1 MQRYVEGK
9 SREQIQIMS
18 YEEMISENNPVRVID
33 AFVDSLDMIKLGF
46 KYAETKET
54 GRKPLNPAEMSKLY
68 IYSYFN
74 GIRSSRKIEK
84 ECNRN
89 IEVMWLINN
98 QAPHNR
104 TISEFRRNNKKAIE
118 NMFKEFSMLCDMM
131 GLIGKEIVAIDGS
144 KFRASNSRR
153 NNFTK
158 NKVKKML
165 EHYEDT
171 ARKYIELLEKSDN
184 EENKDANSGLKCT
197 KEELQERVKAAQNR
211 IEELKVMS
219 EEIEKNG
226 EVSIID
232 KDAKHMGVSN
242 NGTDVSH
249 NVQIAVDSK
258 NHLVVAVDV
267 TSSPADQGQLYTVAK
282 KAAKELNIEFN
293 EIEEEAKDEDL
304 TEEELADIEFK
315 LTVLADKGYYG
326 FEDLRDCLK
335 SGIKPIVSKPKSP
348 NMTGNEKYVTD
359 NFIYDKE
366 KDTYTCPEGQ
376 ILNNSSKKNS
386 KNYIYK
392 NKSACMNC
400 RFKDQCNDNG
410 DFRKIKRNKKH
421 DIYNFISKIMA
432 ENKDMYKQR
441 QIIVEHVFGT
451 VKRAL
456 GYTYFLTR
464 GNENVKAESF
474 MHFFTYNLK
483 RAINIKGVKGLI
495 EAFNSYFLNHLFK
508 FNNQLI
514 ILIQCLKTKKLK
526 TC

>member
-1 MQRYVEGK
+1 MQRYAEGK
-9 SREQIQIMS
+9 SREQIQILS
-18 YEEMISENNPVRVID
+18 YEEMISEDNPVRVID
-33 AFVDSLDMIKLGF
+33 AFVNSLDMIKLGF

-54 GRKPLNPAEMSKLY
+54 GRKPINPAEMCKLY
-68 IYSYFN
+68 TYSYFN

-98 QAPHNR
+98 QTPHNR
-104 TISEFRRNNKKAIE
+104 TISEFRKNNKKAIE
-118 NMFKEFSMLCDMM
+118 NMFKEFSILCDMM

-171 ARKYIELLEKSDN
+171 ARKYTELLEKSDN
-184 EENKDANSGLKCT
+184 EEDRDTSNLKCT
-197 KEELQERVKAAQNR
+197 KEEIQERVKAAQNR
-211 IEELKVMS
+211 IEELKLMS

-226 EVSIID
+226 EISIID
-232 KDAKHMGVSN
+232 KDAKHMSVSN

-258 NHLVVAVDV
+258 SHLVVAVDV

-282 KAAKELNIEFN
+282 EAAKELRIGLN
-293 EIEEEAKDEDL
+293 EIKEESEESRDE
-304 TEEELADIEFK
+304 EISDIEFK
-315 LTVLADKGYYG
+315 FTVLADKGYYVC
-326 FEDLRDCLK
+326 EDLRDCLK
-335 SGIKPIVSKPKSP
+335 SGIKPIVSKPKSR
-348 NMTGNEKYVTD
+348 NMTGNEKYVID
-359 NFIYDKE
+359 NFVYDKQS
-366 KDTYTCPEGQ
+366 DTYTCPEGQ
-376 ILNNSSKKNS
+376 ILLNCSNKSSKNH
-386 KNYIYK
+386 IYK

-400 RFKDQCNDNG
+400 KFKNQCIAND
-410 DFRKIKRNKKH
+410 DYRKIKRNKNH
-421 DIYNFISKIMA
+421 AIYDMISNIMA

-464 GNENVKAESF
+464 GNESVRAESF

-483 RAINIKGVKGLI
+483 RVINKIGVRPLI
-495 EAFNSYFLNHLFK
+495 ETLKSYYLCCFFEFTK
-508 FNNQLI
+508 TIYQISLI
-514 ILIQCLKTKKLK
+514 S
-526 TC
+526 